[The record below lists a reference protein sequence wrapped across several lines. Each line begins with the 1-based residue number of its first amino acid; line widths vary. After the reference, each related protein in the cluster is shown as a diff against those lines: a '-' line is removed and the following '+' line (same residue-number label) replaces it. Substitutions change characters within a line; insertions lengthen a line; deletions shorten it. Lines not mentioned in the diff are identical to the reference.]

1 MNSTRARAPAKRKNG
16 RRMEETMLTSP
27 GDGRHAKLVE
37 SVVRG
42 GVAHREIAP
51 LIRHSWARCLQRH
64 ALDPQQ
70 IRRPAVVERGELQ
83 MRRQQ
88 LGPLLQIAR
97 IEMIGLCRHM
107 SHTDYGIV
115 LTDRDG
121 VIVHYVGEPGF
132 TAAAKRSGLREG
144 AIWSEREQGTN
155 GMGTCLVE
163 QRALVVHRDEHFL
176 AQNRELTCS
185 AAPIFDPRGELIA
198 ALDISGRSAEAQAH
212 TLTLAKIGAQN
223 IENRLLLDEGHRHY
237 LLRFHRHAQF
247 VHSLYEGLIA
257 FDQDG
262 RVVGANRIALEQLG
276 LPDHAALCNR
286 SVDEL
291 FENGLAHLMTLALH
305 RPFRSEPLRLKLGRE
320 PLWGAMQP
328 PDRPSTALSSGT
340 APATLRSGPEP
351 LATRDAFY
359 GLEFGDPLI
368 ADNLRV
374 VRRVVDR
381 NIPILLLGETGTGK
395 GYLAKAIHLAS
406 NRADKPFVTVN
417 CAAIPETL
425 IESEL
430 FGYRPGAF
438 TGATRE
444 GHTGLIVQANGG
456 TLFLDEIGDIP
467 LPLQTRL
474 LSVVEDREVLPL
486 GGNKPIPVDIHLI
499 SATHRDLAQRVREGS
514 FREDLYY
521 RLNGLS
527 VRMPPLR
534 ERSDKAAVI
543 RHMLQLEAGDR
554 APLEIDEALLA
565 RLLRH
570 TWPGNLRE
578 LRNVLRTMLALAEGP
593 RLTCADLNEDWLRR
607 PMPGSATEQAPT
619 IPAAATTESQAN
631 VLAAAEREALRR
643 VLDACHWNISV
654 TAARLN
660 MSRKTL
666 YRKLHRHGMSRAD
679 AGRDSGR

>member
-1 MNSTRARAPAKRKNG
+1 
-16 RRMEETMLTSP
+16 MLTSP
-27 GDGRHAKLVE
+27 NGVRHAKLVE

-42 GVAHREIAP
+42 GIAHREIAP
-51 LIRHSWARCLQRH
+51 LIRHSWSRCLQRH

-70 IRRPAVVERGELQ
+70 VRRPTVVERGELQ
-83 MRRQQ
+83 MRREQ

-132 TAAAKRSGLREG
+132 TAQAKRSGLREG

-163 QRALVVHRDEHFL
+163 QRALVVHREEHFL
-176 AQNRELTCS
+176 AQNSELTCS
-185 AAPIFDPRGELIA
+185 AAPIFNPRGELIA
-198 ALDISGRSAEAQAH
+198 ALDISGRTAEAQAH

-223 IENRLLLDEGHRHY
+223 IENRLLLDEGHRYY

-247 VHSLYEGLIA
+247 VNSPYEGLIA

-276 LPDHAALCNR
+276 LPDHAALCQR
-286 SVDEL
+286 SLDEL
-291 FENGLAHLMTLALH
+291 FENGLGHLLTLALR
-305 RPFRSEPLRLKLGRE
+305 RPFRCEPLRLKLGRE
-320 PLWGAMQP
+320 PLWGALQP
-328 PDRPSTALSSGT
+328 PDRPSTALSATPVVARAGD
-340 APATLRSGPEP
+340 APVPTG
-351 LATRDAFY
+351 DAFY

-374 VRRVVDR
+374 VRRVLDR

-395 GYLAKAIHLAS
+395 GYLAKAIHQAS
-406 NRADKPFVTVN
+406 KRANKPFVTVN

-486 GGNKPIPVDIHLI
+486 GGSKPIPVDIHLI

-527 VRMPPLR
+527 LRMPPLR
-534 ERSDKAAVI
+534 ERSDTAAVI
-543 RHMLQLEAGDR
+543 RHLLRLEAGDR
-554 APLEIDEALLA
+554 GPVEIEEALLQ

-570 TWPGNLRE
+570 SWPGNLRE

-593 RLTCADLNEDWLRR
+593 RLTCADLKEDWLR
-607 PMPGSATEQAPT
+607 PPASARVAAET
-619 IPAAATTESQAN
+619 PAAQQPPATQADDEGD

-666 YRKLHRHGMSRAD
+666 YRKLHRHGMSRAE
-679 AGRDSGR
+679 ANRENGR